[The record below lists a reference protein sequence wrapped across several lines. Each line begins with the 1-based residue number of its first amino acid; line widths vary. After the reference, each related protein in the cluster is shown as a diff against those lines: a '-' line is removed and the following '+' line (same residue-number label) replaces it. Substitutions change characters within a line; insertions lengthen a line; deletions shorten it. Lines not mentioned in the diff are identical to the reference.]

1 MKRSD
6 YEILKVDP
14 SASFQEIKKAYKK
27 QAMAWHPDRFPT
39 ADEKQQTKASQ
50 MFNQITEAFT
60 RLEVW
65 HSNLENGKY
74 AEDQPSASPF
84 EGPQGAEDNDWHDDF
99 TPDMPKFVTRKWP
112 NGNKYEGMAFDEMM
126 HGQGMFSFADGSI
139 FTGQFQFD
147 KMNGIGKMVFAN
159 GDIYSGG
166 FYDGHFHGEGKMMF
180 ANGDRY
186 MGTFAEDTY
195 HGHGIFISNKGEVF
209 SGQWDHGSLMADDG
223 PQDNFY

>member
-39 ADEKQQTKASQ
+39 AGEKQQTKASQ

-195 HGHGIFISNKGEVF
+195 HGHGIFISQKGEVF